1 MRRILLPICFFLLP
15 FAFAAGAKEEA
26 AASPF
31 DRTLS
36 PTERLEA
43 LADRMRAA
51 HEALETLEA
60 DFSQVKQS
68 ALLLEPDRSEGE
80 FSYAAPDRVRWEY
93 SLPAP
98 VSLVIADRLMTTW
111 YRDIAKAERAQV
123 GEQSDRVFRYL
134 GAGTSLDALLKYF
147 RVTMHLSPNEDDPV
161 RLELSPRFERVA
173 RRIQG
178 IDLWLHPT
186 LFLPV
191 RLKYVEADGDVTEY
205 EFRNLRINGGIPDDR
220 FELDLPRDVEVREVR
235 FETQAGAGDSR

>member
-1 MRRILLPICFFLLP
+1 MRRILLPLGFFLLSC
-15 FAFAAGAKEEA
+15 AALAGAQEE

-93 SLPAP
+93 SLPEP

-235 FETQAGAGDSR
+235 FETQAGAGASR